1 MNLEADASLVKLL
14 DETLTLDD
22 TLIENH
28 ERNSLV
34 VQWSRIHLAM
44 QGTLVPS
51 LVWKDLTCHGAT
63 EPMCHSY

>member
-28 ERNSLV
+28 ERNS
-34 VQWSRIHLAM
+34 W
-44 QGTLVPS
+44 
-51 LVWKDLTCHGAT
+51 
-63 EPMCHSY
+63 